1 MSGFNSGTTVPND
14 TRLAAPAGSAE
25 SPQPVPPAPP
35 VQPAPPAPPVQPG
48 PPRDLRV
55 LVVEDEPIAADA
67 HTAYVERVVGFT
79 VVATVHSAREALRVL
94 SSGTVDLVLLDMH
107 LPDGH
112 GLDVVRS
119 MRAAGVPADVIAVT
133 SARDLDIVRGAVS
146 LGVVQYLLKPFV
158 FASLRE
164 RLEGYRD
171 YRRRTTDQA
180 AVATQGDVD
189 EVLAELRAG
198 SSRSAGVLPKGLSED
213 VWGRVLDAVRSAQT
227 TSDGQAGGLSA
238 GEVAA
243 VVRVSRVTA
252 RRYLE
257 HLVDSDLAIRRSRHA
272 GAGRPEVEYR
282 WTGRGRG

>member
-1 MSGFNSGTTVPND
+1 MSGTGSVP
-14 TRLAAPAGSAE
+14 TGSAGLG
-25 SPQPVPPAPP
+25 SGAPR
-35 VQPAPPAPPVQPG
+35 ALGG
-48 PPRDLRV
+48 PDIRV

-79 VVATVHSAREALRVL
+79 VVATVHSAREALRL
-94 SSGTVDLVLLDMH
+94 LGSGTVDLVLLDIH
-107 LPDGH
+107 LPGGH

-133 SARDLDIVRGAVS
+133 SARDLDVVRGAVS

-158 FASLRE
+158 FAALRE

-180 AVATQGDVD
+180 EVATQREVD
-189 EVLAELRAG
+189 EVLGVLRGG
-198 SSRSAGVLPKGLSED
+198 SSRSSGILPKGLSED
-213 VWGRVLDAVRSAQT
+213 VWGRVLEVVRSAG
-227 TSDGQAGGLSA
+227 SVSSGGQSGGLSA
-238 GEVAA
+238 GEVA
-243 VVRVSRVTA
+243 VLVGVSRVTA

-257 HLVDSDLAIRRSRHA
+257 HLVDSALAARRSRHA

-282 WTGRGRG
+282 WTGRGRV

>member
-1 MSGFNSGTTVPND
+1 MTGKDSATADS
-14 TRLAAPAGSAE
+14 AGSRSDASGAGE
-25 SPQPVPPAPP
+25 
-35 VQPAPPAPPVQPG
+35 
-48 PPRDLRV
+48 PRDLRV

-67 HTAYVERVVGFT
+67 HTAYVERVAGFT

-133 SARDLDIVRGAVS
+133 SARNLDVVRGAVS

-171 YRRRTTDQA
+171 YRRRTTDET
-180 AVATQGDVD
+180 AVTTQREVD
-189 EVLAELRAG
+189 EVLGELRAG
-198 SSRSAGVLPKGLSED
+198 SSRSAGALPKGLSED
-213 VWGRVLDAVRSAQT
+213 VWGRVLEVVRSAGVV
-227 TSDGQAGGLSA
+227 SPEGQSGGRSA

-243 VVRVSRVTA
+243 VVGVSRVTA

-257 HLVDSDLAIRRSRHA
+257 HLVDSALAVRRSRHA

-282 WTGRGRG
+282 WTGRSRG